1 MAALW
6 LIGSVSMSNTSSTEG
21 TVRCSPGA
29 IEALASAGSELPAP
43 GPALPWAEGS
53 PYMVARLLNMSAG
66 LELPAGCCIWG
77 TEVPAAPAAPLC
89 SMSRFACC
97 ICIQGRTLSQ
107 PDSMLCWACENAA
120 AYHEPGK
127 KAKDTAWVLA
137 AGKHMKPNASTSGIQ
152 APRLKACWF
161 KQDSACQGSL
171 L

>member
-1 MAALW
+1 MAAIW
-6 LIGSVSMSNTSSTEG
+6 LMGSVSMSSTSSTKG
-21 TVRCSPGA
+21 ALKCTPGA
-29 IEALASAGSELPAP
+29 IEALTSAGSELPAP

-77 TEVPAAPAAPLC
+77 TEVPAAPGAPLC

-120 AYHEPGK
+120 AYHEPGQEA
-127 KAKDTAWVLA
+127 KANARVLA
-137 AGKHMKPNASTSGIQ
+137 AAKHMKPKASISGFQ
-152 APRLKACWF
+152 APRLRPCWF
-161 KQDSACQGSL
+161 KQDLPCQGGL